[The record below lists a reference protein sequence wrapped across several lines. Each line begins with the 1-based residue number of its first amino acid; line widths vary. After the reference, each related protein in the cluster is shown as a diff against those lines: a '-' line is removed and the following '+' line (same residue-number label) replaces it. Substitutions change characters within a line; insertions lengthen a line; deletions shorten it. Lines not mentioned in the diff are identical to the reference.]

1 MTSESI
7 RCAAVLFD
15 CDGVL
20 VDSDASVARAWT
32 RWARA
37 ESLDVERVL
46 SMVHGR
52 RAEDTVGLLVSED
65 RRAASL
71 RLINQL
77 ELDDA
82 PSVTPLPGALA
93 CTADLVEGTWAVV
106 TSATRD
112 LAKARLAA
120 VGIDPPVLVTAD
132 DVMHGKPAPEGWLR
146 AAAQLGA
153 AISDCIVLEDSAAGV
168 TAAHSAGALMAIGVG
183 ERGLATDAD
192 LVIRDLRDVVR
203 VGDGVRLTVAAR
215 PCRNPR

>member
-7 RCAAVLFD
+7 RCAALLFD

-32 RWARA
+32 RWAVA

-65 RRAASL
+65 RREASL
-71 RLINQL
+71 RLINEL
-77 ELDDA
+77 ELEDA
-82 PSVTPLPGALA
+82 STVTPIPGALA
-93 CTADLVEGTWAVV
+93 CAADLAEGAWAVV

-132 DVMHGKPAPEGWLR
+132 DVVHGKPAPEGWLR
-146 AAAQLGA
+146 AAALLGA
-153 AISDCIVLEDSAAGV
+153 QISNCIVLEDSGAGV
-168 TAAHSAGALMAIGVG
+168 TAAHSAGALLAVGVG
-183 ERGLATDAD
+183 ERGFATDAD
-192 LVIRDLRDVVR
+192 LVIRDLRDLVW
-203 VGDGVRLTVAAR
+203 VGDGVRLTATAR
-215 PCRNPR
+215 PRRSSR